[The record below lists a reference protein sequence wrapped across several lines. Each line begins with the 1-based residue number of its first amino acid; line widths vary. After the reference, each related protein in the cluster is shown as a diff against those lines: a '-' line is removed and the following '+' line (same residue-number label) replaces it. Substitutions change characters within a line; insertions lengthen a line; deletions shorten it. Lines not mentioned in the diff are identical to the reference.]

1 MSADLKW
8 NDPGTFPIVGLCKMR
23 NSLLGHEAYEATY
36 IHYMKHIHIDAIK
49 NPNHFPS
56 PQVYSHGGSEISYV

>member
-8 NDPGTFPIVGLCKMR
+8 NDPGTLPIVGLW

-56 PQVYSHGGSEISYV
+56 SQVYSRGGSEISYV